1 MCRSYRRR
9 SRLDLWRGRCRDLH
23 RGLLV
28 GMLVGVCS
36 FGWVVVVVAVVE
48 FVGCR
53 LSMTLVVV
61 EEEKK

>member
-1 MCRSYRRR
+1 VCRSYRKR

-28 GMLVGVCS
+28 WMEGVCS
-36 FGWVVVVVAVVE
+36 FGWVVVVVVVE

-53 LSMTLVVV
+53 LLMTLDVVV

>member
-1 MCRSYRRR
+1 MCRSYRKR

-28 GMLVGVCS
+28 GMEGFCS
-36 FGWVVVVVAVVE
+36 FGWVVVVVVE
-48 FVGCR
+48 FVIVGCR
-53 LSMTLVVV
+53 LWMTLVVVV